1 MQRLLAEMKPKL
13 EEAARA
19 TARMIEKITVDTVS
33 NRSLEYVTAGG
44 NERTIG
50 TFHPWICE

>member
-1 MQRLLAEMKPKL
+1 MQQLLAEMKPKL

-33 NRSLEYVTAGG
+33 
-44 NERTIG
+44 IG
-50 TFHPWICE
+50 VSNFPRKI

>member
-1 MQRLLAEMKPKL
+1 MQQLLAEMKPKL

-33 NRSLEYVTAGG
+33 IVADKVIDF
-44 NERTIG
+44 ERTNFARKI
-50 TFHPWICE
+50 

>member
-33 NRSLEYVTAGG
+33 
-44 NERTIG
+44 IG
-50 TFHPWICE
+50 VSNFV